1 MLLRYILTEAMLPPG
16 VNLLL
21 LLAAA
26 LLWRWSRRVSYG
38 LVVLSLSSL
47 LVLSIPAMK
56 CFLYQGLEPYPALDA
71 ASLNSLPS
79 PPQAIVVL
87 AGGIHKQQPEYGRSV
102 AGGYSVDRLLYG
114 AELQRA
120 TGLRILLSGGN
131 PAQAERSE
139 AEAMAEL
146 LRNLAI
152 EPDWVESNSLNTW
165 ENAMFSAEY
174 LKRDGV
180 DKVLLVTSAWHLPR
194 AVYCF
199 RQAGIEVIPA
209 PTGFEG
215 DFDNE
220 PGDWVPSSYSLY
232 LSSRA
237 LREYLGMLA
246 YRVGLARPG

>member
-1 MLLRYILTEAMLPPG
+1 LNVQEKRFLSGNAVLLFHFSTADY
-16 VNLLL
+16 
-21 LLAAA
+21 
-26 LLWRWSRRVSYG
+26 
-38 LVVLSLSSL
+38 
-47 LVLSIPAMK
+47 
-56 CFLYQGLEPYPALDA
+56 
-71 ASLNSLPS
+71 
-79 PPQAIVVL
+79 
-87 AGGIHKQQPEYGRSV
+87 KQQPEYGRSV

-152 EPDWVESNSLNTW
+152 EPDWVESKSLNTW

-220 PGDWVPSSYSLY
+220 PGDWIPSSYSLY

-237 LREYLGMLA
+237 LREYLGLLA